1 MDSLSGRW
9 NESIGVWFVNDIWFE
24 IRLDI
29 KLDTSDVSNNMKYI
43 TKLET
48 LISISQYVTSLLL
61 KINCNIFIFTEVQIN
76 STEIKLISLIFG

>member
-61 KINCNIFIFTEVQIN
+61 KINCNIFIFTEDQIN